1 MRKFSSYGPV
11 DVDSHYYVPRENL
24 INFACTQLVGD
35 DREKGGHYITVW
47 APRQAGK
54 TWIMRE
60 VMRRLYDTGDFEVG
74 ILTLQGIKDVE
85 DEQRVLNHFVR
96 QLERCFKR
104 ELPAIDLWDDI
115 PSLFTDAYFDK
126 PVILIIDEFDS
137 LIESYINKFAN
148 QFRTIYID
156 RGFEYKADSTAKRT
170 LLHSLALIG
179 VRSVLGIENESGSP
193 FNIQR
198 SLNIPNLT
206 SDEVNAMF
214 HSYIEESGQPIEQ
227 AVIDRIFYETQ
238 GQPGLVSW
246 LGELLTQKYN
256 DTPDQPIS
264 MLHFT
269 RVYGAA
275 INLLPNNNIQ
285 NIISKAKDSLYTPL
299 VLDLFKTNGEVKFSY
314 DKPEL
319 NYLYTNGVI
328 TPEAIDIENYYAK
341 FSSPFVQKRL
351 FNYFTNQL
359 FPDVSRLHDPF
370 LDLSPIITD
379 THLDIGELSRLYE
392 NYVQENRDQLFKNAP
407 LRKTDGRIFE
417 AVYHFNFF
425 AYLRQF
431 LQSYRS
437 QVLPE
442 FPTGNGKID
451 LIIQHSGQRYGL
463 EIKSFV
469 NEKAYQTARTQAAQY
484 ARQLDISQIWLIMFI
499 DYVDDDNRRKYEV
512 DYVDKNVTGQP
523 VTVSPRFIATGK

>member
-85 DEQRVLNHFVR
+85 DEQRVLNHSVR

-269 RVYGAA
+269 RIYGAA

-328 TPEAIDIENYYAK
+328 TPEAIDIENYFCPK
-341 FSSPFVQKRL
+341 TSL
-351 FNYFTNQL
+351 QL
-359 FPDVSRLHDPF
+359 F
-370 LDLSPIITD
+370 
-379 THLDIGELSRLYE
+379 Y
-392 NYVQENRDQLFKNAP
+392 
-407 LRKTDGRIFE
+407 
-417 AVYHFNFF
+417 
-425 AYLRQF
+425 
-431 LQSYRS
+431 
-437 QVLPE
+437 
-442 FPTGNGKID
+442 
-451 LIIQHSGQRYGL
+451 
-463 EIKSFV
+463 
-469 NEKAYQTARTQAAQY
+469 
-484 ARQLDISQIWLIMFI
+484 
-499 DYVDDDNRRKYEV
+499 
-512 DYVDKNVTGQP
+512 
-523 VTVSPRFIATGK
+523 

>member
-246 LGELLTQKYN
+246 L
-256 DTPDQPIS
+256 
-264 MLHFT
+264 
-269 RVYGAA
+269 YGAA

-299 VLDLFKTNGEVKFSY
+299 VLDLFKTNSEVKFSY
-314 DKPEL
+314 DEPEL

-341 FSSPFVQKRL
+341 FSF

-379 THLDIGELSRLYE
+379 NHLDIGELSRLYE
-392 NYVQENRDQLFKNAP
+392 NYVQENRDQLFKECP
-407 LRKTDGRIFE
+407 
-417 AVYHFNFF
+417 
-425 AYLRQF
+425 
-431 LQSYRS
+431 
-437 QVLPE
+437 
-442 FPTGNGKID
+442 
-451 LIIQHSGQRYGL
+451 
-463 EIKSFV
+463 
-469 NEKAYQTARTQAAQY
+469 AA
-484 ARQLDISQIWLIMFI
+484 
-499 DYVDDDNRRKYEV
+499 
-512 DYVDKNVTGQP
+512 
-523 VTVSPRFIATGK
+523 